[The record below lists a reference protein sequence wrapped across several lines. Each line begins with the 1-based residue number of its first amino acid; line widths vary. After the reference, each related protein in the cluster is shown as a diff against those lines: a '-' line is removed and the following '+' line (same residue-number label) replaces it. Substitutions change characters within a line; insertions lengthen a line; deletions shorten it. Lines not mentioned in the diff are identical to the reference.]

1 MADESSLIRSARFR
15 QEREH
20 DWRRLEHLVAKAEG
34 RGVQSLRFSESRDLA
49 SLYRQATTSLAI
61 AREISLDKALLA
73 YLEALAA
80 RAYLC
85 VYAPQERLGG
95 LVLRF
100 FTSSAPQAM
109 RRCAAFILA
118 GFACMGLGVLVG
130 YLLYLEN
137 SEWFY
142 VFMPPGLAGD
152 RGPDA
157 STEYLRSVIYDS
169 DPDHSGLGAFASL
182 LFSHNTRIAIFVFG
196 LGVFACAPAILLTFY
211 NGLAIGAFYAVHVE
225 RGLGW
230 DLGGWLSIHG
240 VTELSAICIACGGGI
255 RLGFAVL
262 FPGQSTRREALR
274 LAGRD
279 AVKVA
284 LVAALMLL
292 AAALLE
298 GFARQL
304 VQDMTTRYIVGWG
317 IGALWLSWFLFGGR
331 RRR

>member
-1 MADESSLIRSARFR
+1 MSDDATLIRSARFR
-15 QEREH
+15 QEREK
-20 DWRRLEHLVAKAEG
+20 DWQRLEELVTKAERG
-34 RGVQSLRFSESRDLA
+34 GVQSLRFEESRDLA

-80 RAYLC
+80 RAYLS

-95 LVLRF
+95 LFTRF
-100 FTSSAPQAM
+100 FTQSAPQAM
-109 RRCAAFILA
+109 RRCWPFLLA
-118 GFACMGLGVLVG
+118 GFVCMALGALVG

-142 VFMPPGLAGD
+142 VFMPPSLAGD

-157 STEYLRSVIYDS
+157 STAYLLSVIYDES
-169 DPDHSGLGAFASL
+169 PEAEGLGAFASF

-196 LGVFACAPAILLTFY
+196 LGVFACAPAAVLTFY
-211 NGLAIGAFYAVHVE
+211 NGLLFGAFFAVHVE
-225 RGLGW
+225 RGIGW
-230 DLGGWLSIHG
+230 DLGGWLSVHG
-240 VTELSAICIACGGGI
+240 VTELSAICIACGGGF

-262 FPGQSTRREALR
+262 FPGQTTRREALR
-274 LAGRD
+274 RAGRD
-279 AVKVA
+279 AVKIA

-292 AAALLE
+292 VAALLE

-304 VQDMTTRYIVGWG
+304 IQDRTARYIVGWG
-317 IGALWLSWFLFGGR
+317 VGALWLAWILLAGR
-331 RRR
+331 RKA